1 MGGKAAK
8 KVVKKVNSA
17 STGAKNNLNSA
28 VNKAKRKANHTAGR
42 IKENAA
48 RNAGIAKRQ
57 AKWAAQ
63 MAKAKLAYKPPKVN
77 IGGTTG
83 DLLKKG
89 KSGLSDASI
98 AAKKNADAAAANVKR
113 VAMKTAA
120 TTKNNVMGLAVKTR
134 SNLHGIYGQAKGL
147 WDQARGKGQG
157 QGVNTATDDTT
168 ATAGIGGLNPGKA
181 QENTGKTN
189 KNTFE
194 MADMSKKS
202 AVKVSGKGK
211 RALRKLTA

>member
-1 MGGKAAK
+1 MGGTTA

-28 VNKAKRKANHTAGR
+28 ANKAKRKANYTAGR
-42 IKENAA
+42 VKENAA

-89 KSGLSDASI
+89 KTALGDGAENV
-98 AAKKNADAAAANVKR
+98 KKNLAAGAENIKKNSLAAGMNIQRTSLAGAEKF
-113 VAMKTAA
+113 KS
-120 TTKNNVMGLAVKTR
+120 NYMGLAKD
-134 SNLHGIYGQAKGL
+134 AKGL

-181 QENTGKTN
+181 QENTGKTS

-194 MADMSKKS
+194 MGDMSKKS

>member
-1 MGGKAAK
+1 MGGTTA
-8 KVVKKVNSA
+8 KVVKKADSAVTKAKKKAMRATNSA
-17 STGAKNNLNSA
+17 
-28 VNKAKRKANHTAGR
+28 KATVTR
-42 IKENAA
+42 NAA
-48 RNAGIAKRQ
+48 LAKQSATRNASMAKRQ

-63 MAKAKLAYKPPKVN
+63 FAKTKLAYKPPKVN
-77 IGGTTG
+77 IGGTAG

-120 TTKNNVMGLAVKTR
+120 TTKNNAMGLAVKTR
-134 SNLHGIYGQAKGL
+134 ANLHGVYGQAKGL

-157 QGVNTATDDTT
+157 VNTVTDDTT
-168 ATAGIGGLNPGKA
+168 ATAGVGGLNPGKA
-181 QENTGKTN
+181 QENTGKTS
-189 KNTFE
+189 KNSFE

>member
-1 MGGKAAK
+1 MGGTTA
-8 KVVKKVNSA
+8 KVVKKADSAVTKAKKKAMRATNSA
-17 STGAKNNLNSA
+17 
-28 VNKAKRKANHTAGR
+28 KATVTR
-42 IKENAA
+42 NAA
-48 RNAGIAKRQ
+48 LAKQSATRNASMAKRQ

-63 MAKAKLAYKPPKVN
+63 FAKTKLAYKPPKVN

-120 TTKNNVMGLAVKTR
+120 TTKNNAMGLAVKTR
-134 SNLHGIYGQAKGL
+134 ANLHGVYGQAKGL

-157 QGVNTATDDTT
+157 VNTVTDDTT
-168 ATAGIGGLNPGKA
+168 ATAGVGGLNPGKA
-181 QENTGKTN
+181 QENTGKTS
-189 KNTFE
+189 KNSFE
-194 MADMSKKS
+194 MGDMSKKS